1 MLIVNTASEW
11 SDGELSELGEMLA
24 RALSDRG
31 NRASLWRGWAEATAE
46 PVFLTRLLDTQAD
59 RCPPFRVFF
68 PLTFSDGFAA
78 DHPNVTVTALG
89 GASAGRR
96 FFADGADNVIP
107 ANISDISGLVSSGRL
122 PIDVVLLQ
130 VSGPDETGR
139 YNAGLGIEHLHAAIG
154 RARLVITQVNPE
166 LPWTHG
172 DTAIEPGAIDV
183 LVPAAVPPIE
193 LPARPAGPID
203 RAIADHIAR
212 LVPDRATIELGLGAI
227 PQAVTRALG
236 RKQGLGV
243 HSGAIGD
250 GIADLMEAGIVD
262 NRHKEIDPAVTVAT
276 MLMGTSR
283 LYRFADRN
291 PAIQIRGP
299 RIPMTRWCWAISAAS
314 SRSMVRSRR
323 PYRSGQRRDRTGKT
337 YRSCRRAN
345 GFYTCRQPG
354 RGGAF
359 DHRVQSTDR
368 QRTRSRIVAKLADG
382 IVTTPRAEADLV
394 VTEHGIAE
402 LRGRTLAERTR
413 ALVAVA
419 DPAFRAELERASQR
433 LV

>member
-1 MLIVNTASEW
+1 VKTPVTIAPEALDFTQLIRT
-11 SDGELSELGEMLA
+11 GETV
-24 RALSDRG
+24 
-31 NRASLWRGWAEATAE
+31 GWAEATAE
-46 PVFLTRLLDTQAD
+46 PVFLTRLLDAQAE

-68 PLTFSDGFAA
+68 ALTFSDGFAA
-78 DHPNVTVTALG
+78 NHPNVTVTALG

-96 FFADGADNVIP
+96 FFAGRGDNVIP

-122 PIDVVLLQ
+122 PIDLVLLQ
-130 VSGPDETGR
+130 VSGPDATGR

-154 RARLVITQVNPE
+154 RARLVIAQVNPE

-172 DTAIEPGAIDV
+172 DTAIEPTAIDV
-183 LVPAAVPPIE
+183 LVPAAAPPIE
-193 LPARPAGPID
+193 LPARPAGRID
-203 RAIADHIAR
+203 RAIADHVAR
-212 LVPDRATIELGLGAI
+212 LIPDRATIELGLGVI

-236 RKQGLGV
+236 RKQGLGI

-291 PAIQIRGP
+291 PAIQIRATSYTHEALVLGNF
-299 RIPMTRWCWAISAAS
+299 RRFIAINGALEVDLTGQVNAETARGRHIGLVGGQMDFIRAANRAAQG
-314 SRSMVRSRR
+314 RSII
-323 PYRSGQRRDRTGKT
+323 
-337 YRSCRRAN
+337 AL
-345 GFYTCRQPG
+345 
-354 RGGAF
+354 
-359 DHRVQSTDR
+359 QSTDR
-368 QRTRSRIVAKLADG
+368 ERTRSRIVAMLGDG

-402 LRGRTLAERTR
+402 LRGRTLAERAR
-413 ALVAVA
+413 ALIAVA
-419 DPAFRAELERASQR
+419 DPAFRAELEQASER

>member
-1 MLIVNTASEW
+1 MGPLSGRVTTPITIASDALDFTRLIRA
-11 SDGELSELGEMLA
+11 GETV
-24 RALSDRG
+24 
-31 NRASLWRGWAEATAE
+31 GWAEATAE
-46 PVFLTRLLDTQAD
+46 PVFLTRLLDTQAE

-172 DTAIEPGAIDV
+172 DTAIEPAAIDV

-203 RAIADHIAR
+203 RAIADHVAR

-291 PAIQIRGP
+291 PAIQIRATSYTHDALVLGNF
-299 RIPMTRWCWAISAAS
+299 RRFVAINGALEADLTGQVNAETARGRHIGLVGGQMDFIRAANRAAEG
-314 SRSMVRSRR
+314 RSII
-323 PYRSGQRRDRTGKT
+323 
-337 YRSCRRAN
+337 AL
-345 GFYTCRQPG
+345 
-354 RGGAF
+354 
-359 DHRVQSTDR
+359 QSTDR

-419 DPAFRAELERASQR
+419 DPAFRAELERASER

>member
-1 MLIVNTASEW
+1 VKTPVTIAPDALDFTRLIRS
-11 SDGELSELGEMLA
+11 GETV
-24 RALSDRG
+24 
-31 NRASLWRGWAEATAE
+31 GWAEATAE
-46 PVFLTRLLDTQAD
+46 PVFLTRLLDAQAE

-68 PLTFSDGFAA
+68 ALTFSDAFGA

-89 GASAGRR
+89 GAGAGRR
-96 FFADGADNVIP
+96 FFAGRADNVMP
-107 ANISDISGLVSSGRL
+107 ANISDISGLVSSGLL

-154 RARLVITQVNPE
+154 RARLVIAQVNPE
-166 LPWTHG
+166 LPWTRG
-172 DTAIEPGAIDV
+172 DTAIDL
-183 LVPAAVPPIE
+183 LVSAAVPPIE

-203 RAIADHIAR
+203 RAIADHVAR
-212 LVPDRATIELGLGAI
+212 LIPDHATIELGLGGI
-227 PQAVTRALG
+227 PQSVTNALG

-250 GIADLMEAGIVD
+250 GIADLMGAGIVD

-291 PAIQIRGP
+291 PAIQIRATSYTHDALVLGNF
-299 RIPMTRWCWAISAAS
+299 RRFVAINGALEIDLTSQVNAETARGRHIGLVGGQMDFIRAANRAAEG
-314 SRSMVRSRR
+314 RSII
-323 PYRSGQRRDRTGKT
+323 
-337 YRSCRRAN
+337 AL
-345 GFYTCRQPG
+345 
-354 RGGAF
+354 
-359 DHRVQSTDR
+359 QSTDR
-368 QRTRSRIVAKLADG
+368 ERTRSRIVVKLADG

-394 VTEHGIAE
+394 VTEHGVAE
-402 LRGRTLAERTR
+402 LRGRTLAERAR

-419 DPAFRAELERASQR
+419 DPAFRAELEQASDR

>member
-1 MLIVNTASEW
+1 VKTPVTIAPEALDFTQLIRA
-11 SDGELSELGEMLA
+11 GETV
-24 RALSDRG
+24 
-31 NRASLWRGWAEATAE
+31 GWAEATAE
-46 PVFLTRLLDTQAD
+46 PVFLTRLLDAQAE

-68 PLTFSDGFAA
+68 ALTFSDGFAA
-78 DHPNVTVTALG
+78 NHPNVTVTALG

-96 FFADGADNVIP
+96 FFAGRGDNVIP

-122 PIDVVLLQ
+122 PIDLVLLQ
-130 VSGPDETGR
+130 VSGPDATGR

-154 RARLVITQVNPE
+154 RARLIIAQVNPE

-172 DTAIEPGAIDV
+172 DTAIEPTAIDV
-183 LVPAAVPPIE
+183 LVPAATPPIE
-193 LPARPAGPID
+193 LPARPAGRID
-203 RAIADHIAR
+203 RAIADHVAR
-212 LVPDRATIELGLGAI
+212 LIPDRATIELGLGVI

-236 RKQGLGV
+236 RKQGLGI

-262 NRHKEIDPAVTVAT
+262 NRHKEIDPAVTLAT

-291 PAIQIRGP
+291 PAIQIRATSYTHEALVLGNF
-299 RIPMTRWCWAISAAS
+299 RRFIAINGALEVDLTGQVNAETARGRHIGLVGGQMDFIRAANRAAQG
-314 SRSMVRSRR
+314 RSII
-323 PYRSGQRRDRTGKT
+323 
-337 YRSCRRAN
+337 AL
-345 GFYTCRQPG
+345 
-354 RGGAF
+354 
-359 DHRVQSTDR
+359 QSTDR
-368 QRTRSRIVAKLADG
+368 ERTRSRIVAMLGDG

-402 LRGRTLAERTR
+402 LRGRTLAERAR
-413 ALVAVA
+413 ALIAVA
-419 DPAFRAELERASQR
+419 DPAFRAELEQASER